1 MSDDLSGVR
10 VLRAAL
16 DARDRRTG
24 THSEAPVV
32 LAITVAR
39 RLSLSYEEICA
50 IEQLVLLHDIGKIC
64 VHDDILQKAG
74 ALDDAEWQTL
84 RSHPTIGAQ
93 IVASVEELAHLAPAI
108 RAEHECWDGTGYPAG
123 LAGDQIPVISRI
135 VVACDALRAMTS
147 DRPYRKAMT
156 TAVALRVLR
165 TRAGTQF
172 DQAVVDALLDVVAA
186 DSAVSPTTGDTE
198 PSVLVVEGDVTLRFA
213 LKHSLSREGLHVR
226 LAATATD
233 AYRALCES
241 CFDIILLNWMP
252 RGGDAGPDVCRRLR
266 YLHPAGKIV
275 VLTGFSDPRDLRAA
289 MDAGATAVLQEGIVL
304 EALAELLRDIAQ
316 AI

>member
-1 MSDDLSGVR
+1 
-10 VLRAAL
+10 
-16 DARDRRTG
+16 
-24 THSEAPVV
+24 V

-39 RLSLSYEEICA
+39 GLGLTYEEIGA

-108 RAEHECWDGTGYPAG
+108 RAEHECWDGTGYPVG

-147 DRPYRKAMT
+147 ERPYRTAMT

-165 TRAGTQF
+165 ARAGTQF
-172 DQAVVDALLDVVAA
+172 DPVVIDALLDVVAA
-186 DSAVSPTTGDTE
+186 DNALSPTNGDAA
-198 PSVLVVEGDVTLRFA
+198 PLVLVVEGDVALRSA

-233 AYRALCES
+233 AYRTLCES
-241 CFDIILLNWMP
+241 CFDVILLNWIP
-252 RGGDAGPDVCRRLR
+252 RGGDGGPDVCRRLR

-275 VLTGFSDPRDLRAA
+275 VLTGFGDPRDLRAA
-289 MDAGATAVLQEGIVL
+289 MDAGATAVLQEGIEL
-304 EALAELLRDIAQ
+304 EALAELLREIAK